1 MSRKSLFNVPP
12 CEILSAQQ
20 IIDKIDSFISKDEE
34 KDYSVDDLNTKILPL
49 LHEIMHRINSTVPIC
64 YTTDEVLS
72 SNFRARWVILTEKG
86 IKYLKQALTSYI
98 KAYSGVKHDLNSS
111 LVRLRFVFYLFDKVE
126 QHLKIA
132 ICDPIPEN
140 DTDKLFD
147 FKKLTK
153 AISSFEKV
161 VLTCYSFDKKK
172 ISKISD
178 LKKLDHVVFTHQSKK
193 KGDKQQLAIII
204 PYIKELFA
212 FRSLF
217 KAQLDMA
224 YRDNSAEEQGVN
236 YSNVLIEGYAIT
248 FPFKNKKLVP
258 ADVFSEMLFALFDCH
273 QDEEYKEYPDD
284 PYEISQTIMNIIFFW
299 YQNYNEDFQSFY
311 ADEILQFMNNYC
323 VQHFDVEC
331 VNVNLA
337 NKRIELQK
345 KNKSIKVH
353 KKKIKLCYINENV
366 VADTLTEIDAY
377 LYFKIP
383 ISAYLSNSQLSQF
396 SKDYFIEAIS
406 EIEERKRKYA
416 SFVKRLIDIDTNE
429 AYQYFIGLCAALVY
443 RCHNY
448 FAAFTI
454 LSVLVKTLSEA
465 NNKSSL
471 NSLEKN
477 VKNQYDDLLKLFPV
491 LSSVE
496 NLKNFNA
503 ISNFGDP
510 YIHDPLLMQAKGS
523 DLVLRTTMNLTES
536 EIPSEYAS
544 TINAFVKEFET
555 SKIHFL
561 NKPKT
566 RVESVRPIIGFDLLE
581 YLFKLPAD
589 ENEEMVLAHY
599 DKPTQVTVK
608 KKITFIAIDGSEYD
622 ELIYD
627 YNIESF
633 PHIIFHRGTLRER
646 VFTGEKLSELQS
658 FINDCLLPI
667 VIEITNPLELNHYK
681 KQAQI
686 TYFVLYVTNN
696 TNPLDIEEFVDV
708 ADVLQEYTE
717 IGFFIASGDASVN
730 TTDPFELI
738 YYNNKAYDDI
748 AEVIP
753 YSNGQI
759 QDWMFTISFP
769 LFEEVNTALFSIIDS
784 LPHKLP
790 IFWYFTKQATTKI
803 KHEITSLARTLRG
816 KLLFVYCGEKDTM
829 NHLEQTT
836 FKTATIL
843 HPNRRTIY
851 PFNQTQVNTID
862 KISDISMQYLNNQI
876 NPLIKSTSKGNYSI
890 EKLTGNEF
898 HNGLNHSCDTVIF
911 VIDNSLVSFNFL
923 QREYLAIT
931 KRIQHH
937 VKVFHFNIETDDAPP
952 DLIIPDAPTVLFF
965 PATNKTHFNITTP
978 LTFTYY
984 PNQDVVVE
992 FITKHTT
999 TPLQPLPH
1007 IDENTYSPLQEEPL
1021 QEDNKHTTSH
1031 KGKDDKKQKNNQQ
1044 IEYDHNEFIRQLQGL
1059 TEYQDN
1065 PIIKNILNEIDWK
1078 TLFGIDVSKL
1088 DGLQDLNELDGVIGK
1103 LVHKIN
1109 KKNKKKRRSKVE
1121 L

>member
-1 MSRKSLFNVPP
+1 MSRKSLTPLP
-12 CEILSAQQ
+12 KCEILTAQQ
-20 IIDKIDSFISKDEE
+20 IIDKIDSLKPQDKE
-34 KDYSVDDLNTKILPL
+34 KDYIIDDLNNKLLPL
-49 LHEIMHRINSTVPIC
+49 LHEIMHRINSTVSIC
-64 YTTDEVLS
+64 FTTDEVLS

-140 DTDKLFD
+140 DPDRLFD

-153 AISSFEKV
+153 AISGFEKV
-161 VLTCYSFDKKK
+161 ILTCYSFDKKK

-193 KGDKQQLAIII
+193 KDDKQQLTIII

-248 FPFKNKKLVP
+248 FPFKNKRLVP

-345 KNKSIKVH
+345 KNKSTKTQ

-383 ISAYLSNSQLSQF
+383 VSAYLSNSQLTQF

-406 EIEERKRKYA
+406 EIEERKKKYA

-454 LSVLVKTLSEA
+454 SSVLFNTLGEA
-465 NNKSSL
+465 SKKFSL

-477 VKNQYDDLLKLFPV
+477 VKNQYDDLRELFPV
-491 LSSVE
+491 PTSIE
-496 NLKNFNA
+496 NLKNFDA
-503 ISNFGDP
+503 ISKFEDP
-510 YIHDPLLMQAKGS
+510 FIHDPLLMQAKGS
-523 DLVLRTTMNLTES
+523 DLMIKTSINLSKTEIS
-536 EIPSEYAS
+536 PEHAS
-544 TINAFVKEFET
+544 SLNTFVKGFEN
-555 SKIHFL
+555 SKIHYL

-608 KKITFIAIDGSEYD
+608 KFHIAKRLELRSLNIQETNTLVFNSLIRFDIIEPPITTDVLDQIDKNATRHFNMEKVAIDARYTMKKAKHQRTIQRLKAKSKTNSKADKLKYQQDLKLAEVEEKNIEKCRLRVVMTHQIIKERLDDYVMQNKTNPSQQ
-622 ELIYD
+622 LS
-627 YNIESF
+627 YNIKVMETRLNVSQSQLDALA
-633 PHIIFHRGTLRER
+633 LRRSEQHKRSKDVER
-646 VFTGEKLSELQS
+646 VK
-658 FINDCLLPI
+658 
-667 VIEITNPLELNHYK
+667 
-681 KQAQI
+681 
-686 TYFVLYVTNN
+686 
-696 TNPLDIEEFVDV
+696 
-708 ADVLQEYTE
+708 
-717 IGFFIASGDASVN
+717 
-730 TTDPFELI
+730 
-738 YYNNKAYDDI
+738 
-748 AEVIP
+748 
-753 YSNGQI
+753 
-759 QDWMFTISFP
+759 
-769 LFEEVNTALFSIIDS
+769 
-784 LPHKLP
+784 
-790 IFWYFTKQATTKI
+790 
-803 KHEITSLARTLRG
+803 
-816 KLLFVYCGEKDTM
+816 
-829 NHLEQTT
+829 
-836 FKTATIL
+836 
-843 HPNRRTIY
+843 
-851 PFNQTQVNTID
+851 
-862 KISDISMQYLNNQI
+862 
-876 NPLIKSTSKGNYSI
+876 
-890 EKLTGNEF
+890 
-898 HNGLNHSCDTVIF
+898 
-911 VIDNSLVSFNFL
+911 
-923 QREYLAIT
+923 
-931 KRIQHH
+931 
-937 VKVFHFNIETDDAPP
+937 
-952 DLIIPDAPTVLFF
+952 
-965 PATNKTHFNITTP
+965 
-978 LTFTYY
+978 
-984 PNQDVVVE
+984 
-992 FITKHTT
+992 
-999 TPLQPLPH
+999 
-1007 IDENTYSPLQEEPL
+1007 
-1021 QEDNKHTTSH
+1021 
-1031 KGKDDKKQKNNQQ
+1031 QQ
-1044 IEYDHNEFIRQLQGL
+1044 IEDMKQNIKYHMREMNRKIHKAKHQKKYKLLQILKNEKI
-1059 TEYQDN
+1059 EM
-1065 PIIKNILNEIDWK
+1065 KNGFEQSYFEALEMIH
-1078 TLFGIDVSKL
+1078 KL
-1088 DGLQDLNELDGVIGK
+1088 
-1103 LVHKIN
+1103 
-1109 KKNKKKRRSKVE
+1109 KRRNEK
-1121 L
+1121 LIG